1 MFAIYLQYIIY
12 IYDYICKDTLY
23 IYTLSIYTSVVI
35 YIYYCIL
42 YICPYGYTSQL
53 AITSISAASVVSA
66 GAIEDCALGVAVL
79 ALNALPQA
87 ELRWGTRTGFAGD
100 GPL

>member
-1 MFAIYLQYIIY
+1 M
-12 IYDYICKDTLY
+12 
-23 IYTLSIYTSVVI
+23 VI
-35 YIYYCIL
+35 YIYFTVYYI

-87 ELRWGTRTGFAGD
+87 ELRWGTRTGSAGD